1 MVKRIILLIMTA
13 NNISAYLSSAD
24 TNVNLGADTL
34 LLLLNNQDVTPI
46 TTCDFTSTI
55 NISKT
60 NLKGITLKLNA
71 ETFAGGIDYVD
82 ANKDD
87 ITVIVD
93 PDAQSKNALSDLLNR
108 GTLTVD
114 RNASISSRINSVI
127 AYKNNLKTEEVMTLD
142 IVQHVFGDHRLISA
156 FENENTVI
164 NNIRDTLNKSI
175 GDKNLENVASTSS
188 IINGNLVPIEY
199 KWQRGVNSMVDN
211 TMNIFEAI
219 ATIESARL
227 YAFNQ
232 SNNYTLFLS
241 DLLKKDDRLSFVV
254 TYTQN
259 QGQKTFYGNDPQSR
273 DPSKLCITIIVTD

>member
-1 MVKRIILLIMTA
+1 MPQ
-13 NNISAYLSSAD
+13 NISAYLSSAD
-24 TNVNLGADTL
+24 TNVNLGTDTVL
-34 LLLLNNQDVTPI
+34 VLANPVITPI
-46 TTCDFTSTI
+46 TCDFTSTI

-60 NLKGITLKLNA
+60 DLKGITLRLNA
-71 ETFAGGIDYVD
+71 ETFAGGVNYVD

-114 RNASISSRINSVI
+114 RSASISPRINSVI
-127 AYKNNLKTEEVMTLD
+127 AYKNDLKTEEVMTLD
-142 IVQHVFGDHRLISA
+142 IVNYVFGDYRLISA
-156 FENENTVI
+156 FENEITVI
-164 NNIRDTLNKSI
+164 TNIRETLNKSI
-175 GDKNLENVASTSS
+175 RDKNLANIASTSN
-188 IINGNLVPIEY
+188 IIDGNIVPIEY
-199 KWQRGVNSMVDN
+199 NWERNVNSIIDN

-273 DPSKLCITIIVTD
+273 EPSKLCITIIVTD

>member
-1 MVKRIILLIMTA
+1 MPQ
-13 NNISAYLSSAD
+13 NISAYLSSAD
-24 TNVNLGADTL
+24 TNVNLGTDTVL
-34 LLLLNNQDVTPI
+34 VLTNPIITPI
-46 TTCDFTSTI
+46 TCDFTSTI
-55 NISKT
+55 NISKA
-60 NLKGITLKLNA
+60 NLKGITLRLNA
-71 ETFAGGIDYVD
+71 ETFAGGINYVD

-87 ITVIVD
+87 ITIIVD
-93 PDAQSKNALSDLLNR
+93 PDAQSKNALSDLLNK

-114 RNASISSRINSVI
+114 RTASISPRINSVI
-127 AYKNNLKTEEVMTLD
+127 AYKNDLKTEEVMALD
-142 IVQHVFGDHRLISA
+142 IVNYVFGDYRLISA
-156 FENENTVI
+156 FENESTVI
-164 NNIRDTLNKSI
+164 TNIRDTLNKSI
-175 GDKNLENVASTSS
+175 RDQNLANIASTSN
-188 IINGNLVPIEY
+188 IIDGNIVPIQY
-199 KWQRGVNSMVDN
+199 PWQRTNGVNPIIDN